1 MKSAVGERANA
12 TVVTRVATSAGA
24 GLLASALPLTPS
36 GLSLGQQSS
45 WCLAAYTKTHRTIAM
60 GGSAVEDGSVLKL
73 ERRVNTSV
81 AVAESGLVS
90 LPQRTQGHTFGALRR
105 NEPRVAVLRE
115 TLEGTAVGPGLAQET
130 RMKTIL
136 LVDDHNLFR
145 QVLAVVLKHRTVF
158 KENIQ
163 AGSLA
168 EARQILADRDVR
180 FDLAIVDLDHS
191 EGAQQNVSTNFTSS
205 MFRCWR
211 SPSARVWEGAP
222 GPCKRGQPRFLI
234 WPPTRR
240 LSAW

>member
-1 MKSAVGERANA
+1 MCYLRLGVYAALQRIALILVWVTSVHLLTQVLYKKTVDAVTPSTGPITMKSAVGERANA

-115 TLEGTAVGPGLAQET
+115 TLEGTAVGPGLAQEY
-130 RMKTIL
+130 
-136 LVDDHNLFR
+136 
-145 QVLAVVLKHRTVF
+145 
-158 KENIQ
+158 
-163 AGSLA
+163 
-168 EARQILADRDVR
+168 ADEDY
-180 FDLAIVDLDHS
+180 
-191 EGAQQNVSTNFTSS
+191 
-205 MFRCWR
+205 
-211 SPSARVWEGAP
+211 SA
-222 GPCKRGQPRFLI
+222 
-234 WPPTRR
+234 
-240 LSAW
+240 S

>member
-1 MKSAVGERANA
+1 
-12 TVVTRVATSAGA
+12 
-24 GLLASALPLTPS
+24 
-36 GLSLGQQSS
+36 
-45 WCLAAYTKTHRTIAM
+45 M

-191 EGAQQNVSTNFTSS
+191 EG
-205 MFRCWR
+205 
-211 SPSARVWEGAP
+211 GATELIDKLYEFDVP
-222 GPCKRGQPRFLI
+222 VLALTVGQSLGGRTRALQAGAAEVFNLASDEEIVGVVNGLI
-234 WPPTRR
+234 
-240 LSAW
+240 SE